1 MMVWQSAER
10 NEWATAIP
18 EALSVSDLAASAT
31 AGIEPFWQAPFALAD
46 PSVVEAILHQAGFS
60 DVGFTEVREP
70 VYYGPDV
77 DTAYDIVCSFKNTQD
92 VLARLDERAA
102 ERARDQLRGMLAGH
116 LTGDGVLFDSRAWIV
131 SARSS

>member
-18 EALSVSDLAASAT
+18 EALTVADHLVSASA
-31 AGIEPFWQAPFALAD
+31 GQEPFWQTPFSLSDAA
-46 PSVVEAILHQAGFS
+46 VVEAMLHQAGFA
-60 DVGFTEVREP
+60 DVGFTEVHEP
-70 VYYGPDV
+70 VFYGPDV

-92 VLARLDERAA
+92 VLAKLDAGA
-102 ERARDQLRGMLAGH
+102 GKCARDQLRGMLAGH
-116 LTGDGVLFDSRAWIV
+116 LTAEGVLFDSRAWIV